1 MRASVVALTLALV
14 ACSSASEPDAY
25 GNFEADEVVISA
37 QTSGPIMRFEALEG
51 QTISAGALIAVVDT
65 VPLSLERQQLA
76 AQRNVV
82 VSRQRELT
90 AQGGSLD
97 AQLEIAQ
104 RGLERTTRLRDG
116 DAATAAQFDGA
127 EREVRVLGAQREALR
142 ASTASLAAELVSLD
156 ARLAGMRDRIKRA
169 TVTSPIAG
177 TVLATYARAGETIQS
192 GQPLA
197 AIADLSTM
205 TLRAY
210 VTGAQLASFRLGQK
224 VTVRVDADGTLAE
237 LAGEVAWVSAR
248 AEFTP
253 TPVQTRSERADL
265 VYAVKIRVK
274 DEAGRLKIGMPG
286 DVTL

>member
-65 VPLSLERQQLA
+65 VPLSLERQQLS

-82 VSRQRELT
+82 VSRQREVA
-90 AQGGSLD
+90 AQAGSLD

-104 RGLERTTRLRDG
+104 RGLQRTTRLRDG
-116 DAATAAQFDGA
+116 DAATATQFDGA

-142 ASTASLAAELVSLD
+142 ASAASLAAELVSLD

-197 AIADLSTM
+197 VIADLSTM

>member
-65 VPLSLERQQLA
+65 VPLSLERQQLS

-82 VSRQRELT
+82 VSRQREVA
-90 AQGGSLD
+90 AQAGSLD

-104 RGLERTTRLRDG
+104 RGLQRTTRLRDG
-116 DAATAAQFDGA
+116 DAATATQFDGA

-142 ASTASLAAELVSLD
+142 ASAASLAAELVSLD

-177 TVLATYARAGETIQS
+177 TVLETYARAGETIQS

-197 AIADLSTM
+197 VIADLSTM